1 MKAAALLTAA
11 TLVAG
16 LAIDA
21 EAKSSNPTEF
31 RGFENC
37 VDAAESDLSGLVTS
51 REYLINRTPEMNQ
64 YFINGT
70 AWSEGERVRVRV
82 ACDTTRNGR
91 KLLELSTA
99 EGTYVLDRGQVN
111 VRVAQ
116 N

>member
-11 TLVAG
+11 TLFAG
-16 LAIDA
+16 LAADA
-21 EAKSSNPTEF
+21 DAKSSSTTEF
-31 RGFENC
+31 RGFANC

-51 REYLINRTPEMNQ
+51 REYLINRTPDMNQ

-70 AWSEGERVRVRV
+70 AWSDGERVRVRV
-82 ACDTTRNGR
+82 ACDTTRNGH
-91 KLLELSTA
+91 KLLEISVA

-111 VRVAQ
+111 VRVAS